1 MSEPEPRRGL
11 TLWLLLALP
20 LVVQF
25 AFVGLATSLVSLVTE
40 LPEGATSFYNLP
52 QASIL
57 FAAYVIFGGAIWFVA
72 RRVGAPREVL
82 AIRRTPLG
90 RAVVLSVL
98 ALVVGVAI
106 AAALEPIFHGSA
118 SQNLELGP
126 FPGTPASL
134 IAVVLSGI
142 TITAGAALTEELYFR
157 GLLYGQLDRRW
168 GLASA
173 IVGSAGVFGL
183 AHFEPNAF
191 PSLFA
196 LGLVLGLL
204 RMWTNS
210 FWPGVGVHA
219 ANNLLAFIAL
229 LLAVR

>member
-11 TLWLLLALP
+11 TLWLLLSLP

-25 AFVGLATSLVSLVTE
+25 GFVALAASLVSRVTE
-40 LPEGATSFYNLP
+40 MPEDGTSFYNLP
-52 QASIL
+52 QASIM
-57 FAAYVIFGGAIWFVA
+57 FAAYLVFGGAIWFVA
-72 RRVGAPREVL
+72 RLLGPPREVL

-90 RAVVLSVL
+90 RAAALSVL
-98 ALVVGVAI
+98 ALVAGVVT

-118 SQNLELGP
+118 SQKLALGV
-126 FPGTPASL
+126 FPGTTASL

-157 GLLYGQLDRRW
+157 GLLYGQLGQSW
-168 GLASA
+168 GIASA
-173 IVGSAGVFGL
+173 VVGSAGVFGL
-183 AHFEPNAF
+183 AHFQPIAF

-196 LGLVLGLL
+196 LGLILGLL
-204 RMWTNS
+204 RMRTNS

-229 LLAVR
+229 LLALR

>member
-1 MSEPEPRRGL
+1 MSTPEPRRGL
-11 TLWLLLALP
+11 SLWLLLALP

-25 AFVGLATSLVSLVTE
+25 GFVALAASLASRVVEMPT
-40 LPEGATSFYNLP
+40 GATSFYNLP

-57 FAAYVIFGGAIWFVA
+57 FVAYLVFGGAIWLVA
-72 RRVGAPREVL
+72 RRVGSPRATL
-82 AIRRTPLG
+82 AIRRTPLS
-90 RAVVLSVL
+90 RAVALGVI
-98 ALVVGVAI
+98 ALVVGVGVS
-106 AAALEPIFHGSA
+106 AALDQIFHGSA
-118 SQNLELGP
+118 SQKIELGP

-134 IAVVLSGI
+134 IAIVLSAI
-142 TITAGAALTEELYFR
+142 TIIGAAALTEELYFR

-173 IVGSAGVFGL
+173 VVGSAGLFGL

-204 RMWTNS
+204 RMRTNS

-219 ANNLLAFIAL
+219 ANNLLAFVAL
-229 LLAVR
+229 LLAVK

>member
-11 TLWLLLALP
+11 TLWLLLSLP

-25 AFVGLATSLVSLVTE
+25 GFVALAASLVSRVAE
-40 LPEGATSFYNLP
+40 MPEDGTSFYNLP
-52 QASIL
+52 QASIM
-57 FAAYVIFGGAIWFVA
+57 FAAYIVFGGAIWFVA
-72 RRVGAPREVL
+72 RRIGPPREVL

-98 ALVVGVAI
+98 ALVAGVVA

-118 SQNLELGP
+118 SQKLELGP
-126 FPGTPASL
+126 FPGTTASL

-157 GLLYGQLDRRW
+157 GLLYGQLGQRW
-168 GLASA
+168 GIASA
-173 IVGSAGVFGL
+173 VVGSAGVFGL
-183 AHFEPNAF
+183 AHFQPNAF
-191 PSLFA
+191 PTLFV
-196 LGLVLGLL
+196 LGLILGLL
-204 RMWTNS
+204 RLRTNS

-219 ANNLLAFIAL
+219 ANNLLALVAL
-229 LLAVR
+229 LLALR

>member
-1 MSEPEPRRGL
+1 MSTPEPRGPVRRNSVGHS
-11 TLWLLLALP
+11 P

-25 AFVGLATSLVSLVTE
+25 GFVALAASLVSRVAE
-40 LPEGATSFYNLP
+40 MPEDGTSFYNLP
-52 QASIL
+52 QASIM
-57 FAAYVIFGGAIWFVA
+57 FAAYIVFGGAIWFVA
-72 RRVGAPREVL
+72 RRIGPSREVL

-98 ALVVGVAI
+98 ALVAGVVA

-118 SQNLELGP
+118 SQKLELGP
-126 FPGTPASL
+126 FPGTTASL

-157 GLLYGQLDRRW
+157 GLLYGQLGQRW
-168 GLASA
+168 GIASA

-183 AHFEPNAF
+183 AHFQPNAF
-191 PSLFA
+191 PTLFV
-196 LGLVLGLL
+196 LGLILGLL
-204 RMWTNS
+204 RLRTNS

-219 ANNLLAFIAL
+219 ANNLLALVAL
-229 LLAVR
+229 LLALR